1 MAVIGPMRKLTIGNK
16 TYQIAAGLDSLP
28 IASASTLGGIK
39 VGTGLTIDS
48 TTGVLSATGTDVTI
62 DNAVSGTSTNPVQNK
77 VIKEYVDGLVAGV
90 LHYKGTKATTAA
102 LPSSGNITGDV
113 WHVTQD
119 GGEYA
124 WDGSTWQELGT
135 VTDLS
140 GYMASADYPDLTAIE
155 GISAT
160 SGLLKK
166 TAANTWTLDTSNY
179 LTSFTET
186 DPVYSASAAAGIT
199 STDIANWNGKV
210 SDDKT
215 WNGVSLNKSI
225 VSESSTATVNIP
237 LVTSTS
243 STTAYLMPATY
254 NATNGSAGYLAR
266 YNNNGYLTSLT
277 PTTGDSSTKVATT
290 AFVQGEL
297 PTKVS
302 DLTNDSGFTTNA
314 GTVTSVGLTNA
325 TNGGLSIS
333 GSPITSSG
341 SITVGHSNV
350 LSAAQTTQA
359 VYPIKIDK
367 NGHISEYGN
376 AISIPTKVSDLTND
390 SGFIT
395 SDSDEKLAVYQISN
409 TNVHYPILGRDSEVT
424 ATRQYDPNFKY
435 QSATDATLTLGA
447 NGGKNGILQMFKGQY
462 YIGFKPDTL
471 TAVRTITLPDKTG
484 TVALT
489 SDIPDTSNFLTAET
503 DPIFTASA
511 AAGITSSDI
520 TSWNNKADEYTAGDG
535 IDITS
540 NVISVDSN
548 LTVQGDT
555 AYLQYTEPID
565 VTKQDVL
572 VSGQNIK
579 TINNQ
584 SILGSGN
591 INTVT
596 NLVDGSSTGSIRG
609 IGTVVQGTGY
619 ALGNYALAAG
629 QGTVSQGRSQTTIG
643 EYNTIDSSSNSST
656 RGQYAFVVGN
666 GIDTNTRSNA
676 FTVDWQGNTQV
687 KKTLTVG
694 SNSNITGGLQ
704 VGALENDY
712 GLNDQALLEEET
724 KQKWN
729 TILGNGALANLLA
742 GDVGGRIATSGGGST
757 ISNMEWNLVDTV
769 IGNSDSITIPED
781 VFTYNEQVEV
791 LAQIVLTQGTTDVT
805 ICGSFLIP
813 NNNDIWM
820 MNGYVTSSTDWGL
833 VDFNLSDHGRT
844 IELNNCYYAATQHNT
859 DATVNIYY
867 RLEESL
873 LTDDVIDIWTEI
885 LGGDPSLNPSAG
897 NIAATGSAW
906 LQVQDPQNLP
916 TNVTLGNNNL
926 MYKTSSDKNTV
937 ILTGTLSVNLAA
949 ASITDTTIDIPLG
962 FNVSRVP
969 STAVELPLGVD
980 GNQSQATASI
990 KVGTTGA
997 VSLIIQVIDN
1007 SSIAAELSLGF
1018 SGSFFPLV

>member
-1 MAVIGPMRKLTIGNK
+1 MADISVIKLPNGSEYNIVDNTSGYA
-16 TYQIAAGLDSLP
+16 TL
-28 IASASTLGGIK
+28 ASPNF
-39 VGTGLTIDS
+39 
-48 TTGVLSATGTDVTI
+48 TGTPTAPTPTAS
-62 DNAVSGTSTNPVQNK
+62 DNSTK
-77 VIKEYVDGLVAGV
+77 I
-90 LHYKGTKATTAA
+90 ATTAYVDA
-102 LPSSGNITGDV
+102 AITNLPEPMLFKGSLGIGGTITSLPSATTFNEGFVYKVITNGTYASQAAKVGDIFIS
-113 WHVTQD
+113 
-119 GGEYA
+119 
-124 WDGSTWQELGT
+124 DGSNWVLIP
-135 VTDLS
+135 S
-140 GYMASADYPDLTAIE
+140 GDEPS
-155 GISAT
+155 
-160 SGLLKK
+160 
-166 TAANTWTLDTSNY
+166 
-179 LTSFTET
+179 
-186 DPVYSASAAAGIT
+186 
-199 STDIANWNGKV
+199 
-210 SDDKT
+210 
-215 WNGVSLNKSI
+215 
-225 VSESSTATVNIP
+225 
-237 LVTSTS
+237 
-243 STTAYLMPATY
+243 
-254 NATNGSAGYLAR
+254 
-266 YNNNGYLTSLT
+266 
-277 PTTGDSSTKVATT
+277 
-290 AFVQGEL
+290 
-297 PTKVS
+297 
-302 DLTNDSGFTTNA
+302 

-333 GSPITSSG
+333 GSPVTSSG

-367 NGHISEYGN
+367 NGHISEYGS
-376 AISIPTKVSDLTND
+376 AVSIPTKVSDLTND

-395 SDSDEKLAVYQISN
+395 SY
-409 TNVHYPILGRDSEVT
+409 T
-424 ATRQYDPNFKY
+424 
-435 QSATDATLTLGA
+435 
-447 NGGKNGILQMFKGQY
+447 
-462 YIGFKPDTL
+462 
-471 TAVRTITLPDKTG
+471 
-484 TVALT
+484 
-489 SDIPDTSNFLTAET
+489 ET
-503 DPIFTASA
+503 DPVFTASA
-511 AAGITSSDI
+511 AAGISSTDI
-520 TSWNNKADEYTAGDG
+520 TNWNNKADEYTAGDG

-555 AYLQYTEPID
+555 AYIQYTEPID

-596 NLVDGSSTGSIRG
+596 NLVDGSSVGSIRG
-609 IGTVVQGTGY
+609 IGTVEQGTGY

-629 QGTVSQGRSQTTIG
+629 QGTASQGRSQTTIG

-656 RGQYAFVVGN
+656 RGQYAFVIGN

-757 ISNMEWNLVDTV
+757 ISNMNWNLVDTV

-791 LAQIVLTQGTTDVT
+791 LAQVVLTQGTTDVT

-873 LTDDVIDIWTEI
+873 LTDDVINVWTEI

-916 TNVTLGNNNL
+916 TNVTLGSNNL
-926 MYKTSSDKNTV
+926 MYKTSSDRNTV

-949 ASITDTTIDIPLG
+949 VSITDTAIDIPLG

-980 GNQSQATASI
+980 GDQSYAIANI

-1007 SSIAAELSLGF
+1007 GGIATELSLGF